1 MNNLTVELKSQVQT
15 VDGKTALFSQNSLL
29 CKLSLQGKN
38 QFQNNCF
45 SKYVE
50 NFRKIFSLLI
60 ILS

>member
-1 MNNLTVELKSQVQT
+1 MNNLTVELKSQVKT

-50 NFRKIFSLLI
+50 KYSEKYSLC
-60 ILS
+60 